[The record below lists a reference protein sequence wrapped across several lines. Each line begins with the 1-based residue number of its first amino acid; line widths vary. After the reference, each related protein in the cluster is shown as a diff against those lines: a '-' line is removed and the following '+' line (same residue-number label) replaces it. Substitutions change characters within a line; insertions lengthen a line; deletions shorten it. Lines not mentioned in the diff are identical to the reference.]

1 MQFERGLLPF
11 FLKVLEQLSEQ
22 RAVIWVLVISGEAGG
37 KCGEHVHIAYFASLL
52 EYASYGLEEAISRL
66 LLIEHQRSHHSL
78 EATASR
84 AQIVDLFRGSP
95 MGLRVQRLVQL
106 ADCLLYL
113 VLIEGHGVLTEDCL
127 RLLSRCRFYAS
138 AHAVSGIG
146 QVDGLTAT
154 MKSMLI
160 PSIDL
165 MGGRIVQLV
174 QGEKL
179 KLAFDDFEYWIER
192 FSKYPVVQL
201 IDLDAAMRH
210 GENRRLIEM
219 ICKRLPCQVGGGLK
233 TAEDGKALLEAGAR
247 RVIYGSSLFGAA
259 EAGETRRH
267 TVIRLE
273 FAEGLKRA
281 LGEEALVFS
290 VDTKGGRV
298 AVKGWKDSVDLTPE
312 EAVTWLE
319 DCCAAFLYTH
329 VDTEG
334 TMQGF
339 PLDVAAVLRACTA
352 KQLIVAGG
360 IKERSEVDALDAMG
374 VDAVAGMAVYSGA
387 MEA

>member
-1 MQFERGLLPF
+1 
-11 FLKVLEQLSEQ
+11 
-22 RAVIWVLVISGEAGG
+22 
-37 KCGEHVHIAYFASLL
+37 
-52 EYASYGLEEAISRL
+52 
-66 LLIEHQRSHHSL
+66 
-78 EATASR
+78 
-84 AQIVDLFRGSP
+84 
-95 MGLRVQRLVQL
+95 
-106 ADCLLYL
+106 
-113 VLIEGHGVLTEDCL
+113 
-127 RLLSRCRFYAS
+127 
-138 AHAVSGIG
+138 
-146 QVDGLTAT
+146 
-154 MKSMLI
+154 
-160 PSIDL
+160 
-165 MGGRIVQLV
+165 
-174 QGEKL
+174 
-179 KLAFDDFEYWIER
+179 
-192 FSKYPVVQL
+192 
-201 IDLDAAMRH
+201 MRQ

-233 TAEDGKALLEAGAR
+233 TAEDGKALLEAGAK
-247 RVIYGSSLFGAA
+247 RVIYGSSLFNSHVPDAGHGAPA
-259 EAGETRRH
+259 SSPKH
-267 TVIRLE
+267 KLIRLE
-273 FAEGLKRA
+273 FAEELKRA

-360 IKERSEVDALDAMG
+360 IKERAEVDALDAMG